1 MNKSVFSRVTL
12 PIHISFERWVSQII
26 QDLPEIK
33 FPIPN
38 QDQAWQDWASQVVAF
53 NQLQSCPIPRG
64 NAFESSEDWRKWAA
78 YFINSIKL

>member
-1 MNKSVFSRVTL
+1 MKQSIFSRVTL

-38 QDQAWQDWASQVVAF
+38 QEEPWQVWASQVVAF

-64 NAFESSEDWRKWAA
+64 NAFESHDDWRKWAA